1 MICLIDSGIGGL
13 LVYKEL
19 KKIRPELRVIYVADN
34 KNFPYGIK
42 SPEEILDAVKDIEK
56 GLKTFCLEKITIACH
71 TASIVLEN
79 SPTNFSLIT
88 TTTKKLINQ
97 LHERGS
103 VAILGSRAT
112 IESGY
117 YQKLFFEKGF
127 EKIQGFPLQDL
138 IGLIENQITEESLL
152 IKALEPLIAFSPEIL
167 LLGSTHYPY
176 LETLLVKLFPFSK
189 IVNPSSQFALEI
201 SANVLSPSKNDLDE
215 DLFITTKHDPGFLR
229 RLQKNPINN
238 LLKKDVK
245 RV

>member
-34 KNFPYGIK
+34 KNFPYGTK
-42 SPEEILDAVKDIEK
+42 SPQEIRDAVKDIEN
-56 GLKTFCLEKITIACH
+56 GLKTFCLEKITVACH
-71 TASIVLEN
+71 TASIALED
-79 SPTNFSLIT
+79 FSTKFNLIT
-88 TTTKKLINQ
+88 SATKKMIHQ
-97 LHERGS
+97 LNEKGS
-103 VAILGSRAT
+103 VAILGSLAT

-138 IGLIENQITEESLL
+138 IGLIENQVTEESLFV
-152 IKALEPLIAFSPEIL
+152 KALEPLIAFSPDIL

-189 IVNPSSQFALEI
+189 ILNPSTQFALEI
-201 SANVLSPSKNDLDE
+201 SGNLLSPSKNDLDE
-215 DLFITTKHDPGFLR
+215 DLFITTKHDPGFLH

>member
-1 MICLIDSGIGGL
+1 M
-13 LVYKEL
+13 
-19 KKIRPELRVIYVADN
+19 N
-34 KNFPYGIK
+34 
-42 SPEEILDAVKDIEK
+42 
-56 GLKTFCLEKITIACH
+56 T
-71 TASIVLEN
+71 
-79 SPTNFSLIT
+79 
-88 TTTKKLINQ
+88 
-97 LHERGS
+97 
-103 VAILGSRAT
+103 
-112 IESGY
+112 
-117 YQKLFFEKGF
+117 YQKTAHEFHEQFMSHWESKGCFHNKCITLLDLCDETLQKMKDQVLEKGF

-138 IGLIENQITEESLL
+138 IGLIENQVTEESLL

-215 DLFITTKHDPGFLR
+215 DLFITTKYDPGFLR